1 MKLKTLLISA
11 IALTTTLTAS
21 ANNKPSEVDL
31 EAMKLIKAYGYR
43 CDTYSDSVFKEW
55 SQEYSIH
62 CNNYRYHYIIKDVGG
77 RYVVEVQ

>member
-11 IALTTTLTAS
+11 IALTALHAS
-21 ANNKPSEVDL
+21 ANNKPSEADL
-31 EAMKLIKAYGYR
+31 VAIKLIKAYGYR

>member
-1 MKLKTLLISA
+1 MKLKALLISA

-21 ANNKPSEVDL
+21 ANKKPSEADIQ
-31 EAMKLIKAYGYR
+31 AMNLIKAYGYT
-43 CDTYSDSVFKEW
+43 CDTYSDSALNSW

-77 RYVVEVQ
+77 NYVVEVQ